1 MTFNRLLWRVG
12 RTVLLYGWFVGLS
25 VLMAALL
32 EIGLLPQIRA
42 VLSWGAALVL
52 WIGSAALSFFA
63 LYSCLHQFALNDTV
77 HYRAFLES
85 TDIAS
90 KPRWRDAARATVKSP
105 AFLCETVVLVAMIMG
120 LPTGA
125 GWAGLGALA
134 ETYLPLPRALSRL
147 LIGALVSVIGTAL
160 NFSAH
165 ISAEAN
171 WRLDARAAAMKQGSV
186 GGKRAMAPGWRRL
199 LLYAFF
205 VSLGYAF
212 LCLAGPVVVF
222 AVGGLLYTIAG
233 FLSWQLAAVF
243 VGLFLLLLA
252 HRYLRALR
260 AVRRFKKD
268 VLAVCREAGYTCS
281 GFSHLYGSVLPG
293 KRCGTF
299 SVVAGGK
306 RYACCVAG
314 AVRRGNRMLITGNDC
329 IHECVFRLFK
339 RPLLCYYHNTSLD
352 FPADGERIL
361 IVHPAPY
368 TIMVGTDGVV
378 REGVTGDRVGKS
390 ILYTAANFL
399 GCLARDCIGK
409 N

>member
-1 MTFNRLLWRVG
+1 MTYKRFFWRVG
-12 RTVLLYGWFVGLS
+12 RTVLLYGWFIGLS

-42 VLSWGAALVL
+42 VLSWGTALVL
-52 WIGSAALSFFA
+52 WIGSAVLSFFA

-77 HYRAFLES
+77 HYRAFSES
-85 TDIAS
+85 MDIAS

-134 ETYLPLPRALSRL
+134 ETYLPLPRVLSRL

-160 NFSAH
+160 NLSAH

-212 LCLAGPVVVF
+212 LCLAGPMVVF
-222 AVGGLLYTIAG
+222 AVGGVFDTLAG
-233 FLSWQLAAVF
+233 FLSRQVAAVF

-260 AVRRFKKD
+260 APSGVSKKMFWRSAARRATPAPAFRICMVPSFPGNGAAHFRLSPAGND
-268 VLAVCREAGYTCS
+268 TPVASPAPSGGETVCSSPEMTAFMSTYSGCSNVLC
-281 GFSHLYGSVLPG
+281 F
-293 KRCGTF
+293 
-299 SVVAGGK
+299 VVIT
-306 RYACCVAG
+306 VPPSTS
-314 AVRRGNRMLITGNDC
+314 RRTGNGSSSSTPRRT
-329 IHECVFRLFK
+329 RLWSG
-339 RPLLCYYHNTSLD
+339 RTVSC
-352 FPADGERIL
+352 G
-361 IVHPAPY
+361 
-368 TIMVGTDGVV
+368 
-378 REGVTGDRVGKS
+378 RE
-390 ILYTAANFL
+390 
-399 GCLARDCIGK
+399 
-409 N
+409 